1 MDMEVIQDFVI
12 SCKEYVRFGL
22 LEFKAFRKELK
33 STPIHSYYYPS
44 MIESHKYNV
53 AKTWQHRNIFLNGK
67 KLLAILKK
75 RNIYATQLSPEQFD
89 KEMLIFKPLESNL
102 KYLNKLR
109 NHPDKETIEM
119 RRLVYF
125 VSVNILFQGFIINA
139 LKELYPEKNFP
150 TSFSKL
156 PGIKGSSTFLWNP
169 EKIEILLDK
178 ILGDDA
184 NPSPPIV
191 QI

>member
-1 MDMEVIQDFVI
+1 MKVIQDYVV
-12 SCKEYVRFGL
+12 SCKEYVRFEL
-22 LEFKAFRKELK
+22 LSFKAFRKELK
-33 STPIHSYYYPS
+33 STPIHSYYYPD
-44 MIESHKYNV
+44 IESHKYDV
-53 AKTWQHRNIFLNGK
+53 AKTWQHRNIFQNGK

-89 KEMLIFKPLESNL
+89 KEMLIFKSLESNI

-109 NHPDKETIEM
+109 NHPDKEEIEM

-125 VSVNILFQGFIINA
+125 ASVNILLQGFIINA

-156 PGIKGSSTFLWNP
+156 PGIKGSSTFLRDPW
-169 EKIEILLDK
+169 EVEALLDK